1 MELKRGSTMLIKNPS
16 LLDDKVTSG
25 KLSEQIM
32 ITEKEENTDT
42 LISHGAIGA
51 PMVNTMSKFQ
61 KVIIAKNKWWGN
73 MLWLDNV
80 VNVTERD
87 EFVYH
92 EMIVHVPMMIHAS
105 PKRVL
110 IIGGGDGG
118 AAREVLK
125 HPGVE
130 KFVMVD
136 IDEVVVNECKKHL
149 PGLNNGAFDDPRLE
163 LIIGDGIDYVKK
175 AADNSFDVIIV
186 DSTDPIPDSCGEVLF
201 TTDFYKD
208 CMRVLDKDGVVTTQ
222 SIMPMRYDK
231 EIYRKSLSNLQESFT
246 KEKTWIYLIPTDTYN
261 GQTSLGL
268 CFKGDSHPEKLNKDR
283 IKAFEK
289 ANQFKYYNYKVHQAA
304 FCLPNYLKDYMGVSD
319 A

>member
-32 ITEKEENTDT
+32 ITEKEDNTDT
-42 LISHGAIGA
+42 LISHGTIGA

-118 AAREVLK
+118 AAREVCK
-125 HPGVE
+125 HPDLE
-130 KFVMVD
+130 KFVMID
-136 IDEVVVNECKKHL
+136 IDEVVVNECAKHL
-149 PGLNNGAFDDPRLE
+149 PGLSNGAFKDPRLE

-201 TTDFYKD
+201 TTEFYKN

-222 SIMPMRYDK
+222 SIMPMRYD
-231 EIYRKSLSNLQESFT
+231 
-246 KEKTWIYLIPTDTYN
+246 
-261 GQTSLGL
+261 
-268 CFKGDSHPEKLNKDR
+268 
-283 IKAFEK
+283 
-289 ANQFKYYNYKVHQAA
+289 
-304 FCLPNYLKDYMGVSD
+304 
-319 A
+319 